1 MEDGGVAVVTIDLP
15 GTKVNVMGTI
25 FLQELPPMIE
35 KLENDPAV
43 KVIVFISGKSDFIAG
58 ADIPLLGEVA
68 KKGKEA
74 VKNELSKAS
83 HAFFDK
89 MSSGKPKVAAIS
101 GSCLGGGAEFAL
113 ACHYRI
119 ATLDASIGFPEVM
132 LGLLPG
138 AGGTQRLPKLIG
150 MQAAMPMILTGAAKK
165 GKSAKS
171 MGLVD
176 MTCETDQ
183 LRACAVVCAQQ
194 IASGKLKIPKHEFK
208 GMNKY
213 IEQAIQDYS
222 FVRDYIFKQ
231 AKQQVMKSTA
241 GNYPAP
247 LKILDTLKRSLD
259 AHAVGKPKGYDLEAE
274 NFAELALTPESA
286 GLKSV
291 FFGQTALKKNPFQGA
306 KPVNTIGVLGA
317 GLMGAGIAEVSIN
330 KGYKVALKDLNKA
343 GLQRGELQI
352 EGNMEKKVKR
362 KKMTAWDKN
371 VVMSRLTGLTD
382 DMPYWPIHFK
392 RADLVI
398 EAVFEDCQYLASTAH
413 AIA

>member
-15 GTKVNVMGTI
+15 GTKVNVMGTL
-25 FLQELPPMIE
+25 FLQELPPLLE

-43 KVIVFISGKSDFIAG
+43 NVIVFVSGKSDFIVG

-68 KKGKEA
+68 KRGKDA
-74 VKNELSKAS
+74 VRDELSKAS
-83 HAFFDK
+83 HGFFDK
-89 MSSGKPKVAAIS
+89 MTGGKTKVAAIS

-150 MQAAMPMILTGAAKK
+150 IQAAMPMILTGATKK

-176 MTCETDQ
+176 MTCEPDQ

-194 IASGKLKIPKHEFK
+194 IAAGKLRIPKRGEFK
-208 GMNKY
+208 GANKY
-213 IEQAIQDYS
+213 IEKAIQEYS
-222 FVRDYIFKQ
+222 FVRDYVFKQ

-247 LKILDTLKRSLD
+247 LKILDTLKKSLD
-259 AHAVGKPKGYDLEAE
+259 AGVLGKPKGYDIEAE
-274 NFAELALTPESA
+274 NFAELALTPECA

-291 FFGQTALKKNPFQGA
+291 FFGQTALKKNPFTGA
-306 KPVNTIGVLGA
+306 KPVQNIGVLGA

-330 KGYKVALKDLNKA
+330 KGFNVALKDLNKA
-343 GLQRGELQI
+343 GLQRGEMQI
-352 EGNMEKKVKR
+352 QGNLDKKVK
-362 KKMTAWDKN
+362 KKRMTAWDKN
-371 VVMSRLTGLTD
+371 VILSRLTGLTD
-382 DMPYWPIHFK
+382 DMSYWPIHFK

-398 EAVFEDCQYLASTAH
+398 EAVFEDCKIPPYTH
-413 AIA
+413 